1 MIRASEAKRMSIIN
15 AKGKQYLER
24 LEGYIIKA
32 IEDGQRSTSMSIDL
46 TESSYTSSTRENG
59 ELKNAIVEE
68 LVKLG
73 YKVEFEY
80 AKEMP
85 AGCRSDQWNF
95 DNGHIKVEW

>member
-1 MIRASEAKRMSIIN
+1 MIRASEAKRKSIIN
-15 AKGKQYLER
+15 ARGKEYLDR
-24 LEGYIIKA
+24 LEKYIIKA
-32 IEDGQRSTSMSIDL
+32 IEDGKRSATMSIDL
-46 TESSYTSSTRENG
+46 TEPFSSCDKDH